1 MVNVWRCRVM
11 VVMAVLNTDA
21 GPWANRDAVGSGALK
36 QGMANGIHVK
46 NKATKK

>member
-21 GPWANRDAVGSGALK
+21 GPWANRDASGQRGTVA
-36 QGMANGIHVK
+36 GDGE
-46 NKATKK
+46 